1 MRGPVV
7 VGRGRL
13 GRSLAAALGCPILEG
28 RQATTVP
35 ANCICLIAVP
45 DPSIAST
52 AARLDGTGAAFV
64 HLSGSYG
71 LELLKDPFR
80 RGHPVGALH
89 PLQSFPEVRD
99 RRAFAN
105 AFFAID
111 ASTTDLLED
120 LSELAKTLGGW
131 ALPIRGE
138 QRMIYHAAANL
149 AGPLLVALISEAV
162 RCLERA
168 GINKDQAL
176 DALLPYLAG
185 TLENLGA
192 YRLPGAL
199 IGPIRRGDA
208 ATVDLH
214 LRTLEPSARAIYGLL
229 SNRAIEL
236 AVEAGLGASAAETL
250 RLTLNGDDPAKR

>member
-1 MRGPVV
+1 M
-7 VGRGRL
+7 
-13 GRSLAAALGCPILEG
+13 
-28 RQATTVP
+28 P
-35 ANCICLIAVP
+35 ADCLCLIAVP
-45 DPSIAST
+45 DPAIAST
-52 AARLDGTGAAFV
+52 AARLEGTGVAFV

-71 LELLKDPFR
+71 LELLKDPAR

-105 AFFAID
+105 VFFAID

-120 LSELAKTLGGW
+120 LSDLAKILGGW
-131 ALPIRGE
+131 ALPVRGE
-138 QRMIYHAAANL
+138 QRLIYHAAANL
-149 AGPLLVALISEAV
+149 AGPLLIALVSEAV
-162 RCLERA
+162 RCLELA
-168 GINKDQAL
+168 GLEKDEAL
-176 DALLPYLAG
+176 DALLPFLAG

-214 LRTLEPSARAIYGLL
+214 LRTLAPSARAIYGLL
-229 SNRAIEL
+229 SHRAVEL
-236 AVEAGLGASAAETL
+236 AVEAGLGASAAEML
-250 RLTLNGDDPAKR
+250 RLTLNSNDRATR